1 MATAAECPKWKR
13 ATIAI
18 VVVLM
23 VLIIVTVCVSVS
35 VLHESVVLR
44 RAAQVAVGKAAR
56 TPARP
61 TTPPPEDDTTLPP
74 PPMPH
79 NSPTHPFN
87 RFASDLIMRLE
98 KSQGRTSPSPPPSLT
113 SQGTLSSQFGKSNA
127 WILEGEGQLWVVFR
141 GTATKDEWEKDFE
154 LKQAPLLSRA
164 LSTRARKIVY
174 PVVATAPQTHAGPQ
188 LPEDVMVH
196 SGFLQIYN
204 DLAETIHEAVTHT
217 KHTNVCVAGH
227 SLGGALAQLTALDV
241 CTAHPDKVV
250 DVVVFGC
257 PRVGNTRFAEEV
269 IAPPNLNTFTM
280 FANTCDVVP
289 NIPLAVQPTLKTP
302 DTPMLY
308 THPTP
313 TQAHNFT
320 VNKGS
325 WVANHSMDVYANRCG
340 VLAPDF
346 Q

>member
-1 MATAAECPKWKR
+1 MATVVGTPKWKR

-44 RAAQVAVGKAAR
+44 RAAQVAVGKAPRAH
-56 TPARP
+56 ARP
-61 TTPPPEDDTTLPP
+61 AASPPGYDVPP
-74 PPMPH
+74 LPMPH
-79 NSPTHPFN
+79 TSPTHPFN

-98 KSQGRTSPSPPPSLT
+98 RSQGTLPSPPSSLT

-127 WILEGEGQLWVVFR
+127 WILEGDGQLWVVFR

-174 PVVATAPQTHAGPQ
+174 PAVSTAPQTRAGAQ

-204 DLAETIHEAVTHT
+204 DLAETIHEAVSRTN
-217 KHTNVCVAGH
+217 HTNVCIAGH
-227 SLGGALAQLTALDV
+227 SLGGGLAQLTALDV

-269 IAPPNLNTFTM
+269 IASPNLNTFTV

-320 VNKGS
+320 DNKGS

-340 VLAPDF
+340 G
-346 Q
+346 